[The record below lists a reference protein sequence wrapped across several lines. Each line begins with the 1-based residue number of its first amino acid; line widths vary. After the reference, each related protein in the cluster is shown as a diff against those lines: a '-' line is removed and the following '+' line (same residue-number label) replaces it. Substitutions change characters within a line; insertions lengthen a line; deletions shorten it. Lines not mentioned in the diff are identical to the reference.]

1 MNLFYITFKTKFGF
15 LYATASNKFLTSLSW
30 QKRNFKPLIK
40 KFNPILRETSK
51 QINFYMKGKKINF
64 NIPLNP
70 KGTDFQKRVWKNIK
84 KIKWGENTNY
94 KKISIKIFKKK
105 TFFGP
110 RSIGNACLNNPI
122 IILIPCHRII
132 CSNGSAGGYN
142 NKLWRKKR
150 LLLLEKQNVFNIS

>member
-64 NIPLNP
+64 DVPLNP
-70 KGTDFQKRVWKNIK
+70 KGTIFQKKVWNNIK
-84 KIKWGENTNY
+84 KIKWGKNTTY
-94 KKISIKIFKKK
+94 KEITNKVFEKKNSL
-105 TFFGP
+105 GS
-110 RSIGNACLNNPI
+110 RAVGNACLCNPI

-132 CSNGSAGGYN
+132 CSNGNIGGYN
-142 NKLWRKKR
+142 NKLWRKKK
-150 LLLLEKQNVFNIS
+150 LLLLEK